1 MIKIKKIIF
10 FLSLIL
16 LSSCGFEPMYSK
28 KTVNQNFNFTINNI
42 DFSGNRDVNQNLKNN
57 LKNFL
62 NNETKLIKLDLG
74 INSTKEKIT
83 TSKNKQGNAEKYS
96 LKIIINLAVFKDEIY
111 ISGISFNEDYEYKNQ
126 SNKFNLSQYEK
137 TIEKNLIS
145 AITDD
150 IIIYL
155 YSLQYDN

>member
-1 MIKIKKIIF
+1 
-10 FLSLIL
+10 
-16 LSSCGFEPMYSK
+16 MYSK